1 MSHVACLR
9 LPAAD
14 DAEPVVPSQLFWALI
29 GTRLSRRVPESAS
42 CPASRPNRL
51 SHPTMA
57 NFFDIKA
64 RKAAAAAT
72 ASGEGSSKS
81 TGPKVDNRLQPWVEK

>member
-1 MSHVACLR
+1 
-9 LPAAD
+9 
-14 DAEPVVPSQLFWALI
+14 
-29 GTRLSRRVPESAS
+29 
-42 CPASRPNRL
+42 
-51 SHPTMA
+51 MA

-64 RKAAAAAT
+64 RKAAAAAAT

>member
-1 MSHVACLR
+1 MTPSRPVAPS
-9 LPAAD
+9 LP
-14 DAEPVVPSQLFWALI
+14 FRALI
-29 GTRLSRRVPESAS
+29 ETRLFRRVPESAS
-42 CPASRPNRL
+42 CLANRPNRPPY
-51 SHPTMA
+51 PTMA

>member
-1 MSHVACLR
+1 
-9 LPAAD
+9 
-14 DAEPVVPSQLFWALI
+14 
-29 GTRLSRRVPESAS
+29 VPESAS
-42 CPASRPNRL
+42 RLAIDSTRP
-51 SHPTMA
+51 SHTTMA